1 MKALTYQGKEH
12 MEVKEVPAPAIQD
25 ERDVIVRIT
34 ATGICG
40 SDLHLYKNGIPADP
54 GYIVGHEPMG
64 IVEETGSQVKKLKKG
79 DRVVIP
85 FNIGCGECHYCKHQ
99 MESQCDESNP
109 NPHTD
114 AGGLFGFSEFNGNY
128 PGGQAEYLRVPY
140 ADFSSFLVPADS
152 ELEDEQVLLLS
163 DVMPTAFWSV
173 QHSGVKKEIQS

>member
-1 MKALTYQGKEH
+1 

-40 SDLHLYKNGIPADP
+40 SDLHLYKTEYPPIRVISSGMSRWESLKKRA
-54 GYIVGHEPMG
+54 
-64 IVEETGSQVKKLKKG
+64 VKSKTEKG

-114 AGGLFGFSEFNGNY
+114 AGGLFGFRSLTEII
-128 PGGQAEYLRVPY
+128 
-140 ADFSSFLVPADS
+140 PADRLNIYVFLTLISLLFWFRQTVSLKMSRCCFCQMSCRPPLERPAQRS
-152 ELEDEQVLLLS
+152 EKGDTVVILG
-163 DVMPTAFWSV
+163 SV
-173 QHSGVKKEIQS
+173 RSA